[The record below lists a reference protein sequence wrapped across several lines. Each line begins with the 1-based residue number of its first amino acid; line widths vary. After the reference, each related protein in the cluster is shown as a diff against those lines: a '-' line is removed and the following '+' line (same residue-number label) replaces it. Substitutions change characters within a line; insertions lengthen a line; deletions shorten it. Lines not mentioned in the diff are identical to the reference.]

1 MRQVQL
7 FRDTPIPGEALLSFM
22 ENGIRTNVQLR
33 APDLI
38 PDVDAG
44 FDPTDDNH
52 VVAKGLQ
59 QFAGQSV
66 EQQIQDGKIVD
77 VLVNNPI
84 IGFTIARI
92 EKQEILPV
100 AAIQDE
106 PVFTATLTTK

>member
-7 FRDTPIPGEALLSFM
+7 FRDTPVPGEALLSFM

-38 PDVDAG
+38 ADPDAG
-44 FDPTDDNH
+44 FDPSNDNH
-52 VVAKGLQ
+52 VVTKGLQ
-59 QFAGQSV
+59 QFSGQSV
-66 EQQIQDGKIVD
+66 EQQIHDGKIVD

-84 IGFTIARI
+84 IAFTVARI

-100 AAIQDE
+100 EAVQDE